1 MVDLMGL
8 LSDALI
14 GSFQMLML
22 NDLGKNMFPYR
33 IKTCWKTLNWDSVDE
48 LLSEELLDEMFENYR
63 KQIYFYIAN
72 PEKTTFISDERWENL
87 QPVSYIENNLEVK
100 SKLKKADYQK
110 NELSDEYQRRLILI
124 WEKILRISIED
135 SNKTFFELGG
145 DSLGMVRMVNEINE
159 NFQISITIVDIVEH
173 SSIQELVEF
182 LVNNI
187 EEGMI

>member
-1 MVDLMGL
+1 M
-8 LSDALI
+8 
-14 GSFQMLML
+14 
-22 NDLGKNMFPYR
+22 
-33 IKTCWKTLNWDSVDE
+33 
-48 LLSEELLDEMFENYR
+48 
-63 KQIYFYIAN
+63 
-72 PEKTTFISDERWENL
+72 
-87 QPVSYIENNLEVK
+87 
-100 SKLKKADYQK
+100 
-110 NELSDEYQRRLILI
+110 
-124 WEKILRISIED
+124 RISIED